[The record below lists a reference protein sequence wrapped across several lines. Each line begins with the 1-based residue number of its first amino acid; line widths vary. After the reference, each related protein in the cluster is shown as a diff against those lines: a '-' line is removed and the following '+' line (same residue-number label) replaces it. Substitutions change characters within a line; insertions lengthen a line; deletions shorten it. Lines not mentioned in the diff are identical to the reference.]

1 MKKWNKAIAIV
12 LAALAVAA
20 ALPMES
26 AQAWK
31 KLSAMG
37 LPEIG
42 MCPEIETES
51 EVETEIETEPEAG
64 ADRKTEMELEPEPE
78 TKPAT
83 ELETDERKE
92 AETETELITET
103 EPQEETQ
110 PETEYPPFYD
120 EESLEWQTLQVVL
133 GISVKIEDEIQE
145 NPTYEANQYVKK
157 AVHTVKLLRNE
168 ETLSLIERFSTS
180 EDIYESIS
188 YVIYRK
194 TDEGEICLEEGFLK
208 IPNKKNRYSINQ
220 IELSYAQAGD
230 YCIRIKAIWK
240 EEIEVELACHDF
252 SIEKSTQK
260 ISLKSDTQELF
271 YGETVCLDDLLEE
284 STSYPCQ
291 KEYEITEISGE
302 KYKILEIGENEKGA
316 YLKAVALNSAD
327 EGRTAVTIRI
337 KGNAMME
344 ASNEETLAL
353 RVKPIKLNMEAHA
366 DASSVYLYD
375 TLAIKVMLQKDGEDV
390 TEELLEA
397 ASGLRIGFTITSNE
411 NSIEMSSKDAIIYI
425 PVKREY
431 FKEFYKGAT
440 YDITAKLE
448 YETEKGYFPYTV
460 NTAVVKVELLGRR
473 AVIKL
478 SAEKDGIYDY
488 RTYYQGTM
496 PVLRAELEDVT
507 TVPDKEADAS
517 GQKIPAHEA
526 EQIRYHVSSSNEKVA
541 AVNGS
546 GQYTAADGSIP
557 LSINGVG
564 KATLV
569 VTADAS
575 DVYTVESSKID
586 ITVKNSPLYDE
597 DFEISVLDGN
607 ESDGSELREQT
618 FRGDDGQTGFAKWQE
633 YLNAHNNW
641 ISGSARICL
650 TERGLKYYDK
660 LKLMENGQFVKSAQ
674 QLYLNRDQKISE
686 YTFAAWN
693 SSTSADTELFEDRKN
708 GVRSFRMGIDT
719 TPPVIKK
726 LCASTN
732 YYERASTEEEQYFPQ
747 SFVLTGTFSDTVSGV
762 AAIEYTTDINAKNG
776 AQWLLLEKDGNAA
789 DEKNFK
795 LVLGDGIYH
804 AIAVRAIDAAG
815 NFSEPVCLKNEKGAF
830 IKIIVD
836 SKAPE
841 LHVSAASKDE
851 DGTWQEYSAEGE
863 NWTNRELQFQISE
876 KDKAYAGLYMV
887 EYAYQSI
894 SKAYRGAPIDD
905 EEWQQLAVN
914 DEGIVELSIGGD
926 FDNPINKN
934 GCYYFRGVSCAGVTG
949 ETIIKKNILL
959 WQKMAD
965 KKPVSES
972 GVDHEKR
979 CNEWYNKES
988 GTPIIDFAYPE
999 YDTGG
1004 SSGEYAAPITIHYNL
1019 TVKDEKGTITSLA
1032 ENKTA
1037 TIRADV
1043 SQNISPTG
1051 FPVLYD
1057 DISQLQASLSDD
1069 GFYTLEY
1076 WITDAAGNK
1085 SETEVNTYQVDCH
1098 EPTGLKVIL
1107 DGSEQ
1112 IIGNED
1118 ALVYDQFYQS
1128 SVSGKASAEYGISQ
1142 KGSIKLLKAKKIGEW
1157 KGASLTED
1165 AEQFQIEP
1173 NLRCLLYIRA
1183 VDGAG
1188 NVTEG
1193 WTRGIAVDNEAPAG
1207 EGTPRLIVEPDG
1219 ANEHGFFQKD
1229 VKVKINIQDA
1239 PNDGNS
1245 AGLRLVTASVGT
1257 EGANTVSDKEL
1268 FSSSE
1273 TQVSEGLMRETEGFH
1288 IVETIDAK
1296 ANEGNHA
1303 YITVN
1308 ATDRSGNVCTDTQEL
1323 KIDVTK
1329 PEIEIS
1335 FDNENM
1341 ANGRYYN
1348 ADRRAKITI
1357 TELNF
1362 DASLVEIN
1370 ATKNGVDF
1378 TPLLSDW
1385 QEDEADHYA
1394 YVDFSEDGD
1403 YTLTVTCKD
1412 LADNEADEERAE
1424 PFTIDKTMPKV
1435 EIALESGSIQDGYF
1449 NEAQTAVITVTEHN
1463 FNESDFHMDIQPGGK
1478 IGTWEHKND
1487 THVIKVGFLSEG
1499 EYAVSCGCRD
1509 LAGNEISPEDKAKM
1523 PLSFVIDT
1531 TSPAIEI
1538 SGVENDSAN
1547 AGTVIPSI
1555 KIQDTNIEPT
1565 NVTISLVTGKGIAW
1579 DISSDIATALTDGGF
1594 LYTLNGLDAKP
1605 DDIYYLTAN
1614 AVDKA
1619 GNESELTYRFSL
1631 NRRGSAYDL
1640 TDLTKF
1646 RDCYYNSYK
1655 NMGDIKIVEMNVD
1668 KVEEFTMY
1676 LSHNADILYGKSG
1689 SRPLPQEENGAR
1701 EAVLYSVDVSGNE
1714 DLGYV
1719 YTYTVYR
1726 ENFAREG
1733 TYRLGIYSKD
1743 RAGNEVN
1750 NLLKQ
1755 NGEEIQFAIDNT
1767 IPRVV
1772 IDGVENNEIYNV
1784 SSQEVYVVADD
1795 NFKLAEAELTLVNKD
1810 GEVLESWNYFDL
1822 AEKEGDTALI
1832 TIKEHNEEVSLLYRA
1847 VDAAGNEVR
1856 TLPGEKEAK
1865 ADFLVTTDKLVQFVN
1880 KPAKTSIGRGIVI
1893 VLAGAMLGVALIL
1906 VLLKKAFLKKRK

>member
-1 MKKWNKAIAIV
+1 MKKWNKAIAI
-12 LAALAVAA
+12 ALGAIAVAT
-20 ALPMES
+20 ALPMGS
-26 AQAWK
+26 ARALK
-31 KLSAMG
+31 KLPAMG
-37 LPEIG
+37 
-42 MCPEIETES
+42 MSEIEVS
-51 EVETEIETEPEAG
+51 LETEIETEMEQEV
-64 ADRKTEMELEPEPE
+64 DTNWETEMESE
-78 TKPAT
+78 TESKPAT
-83 ELETDERKE
+83 EPESNEWKESE
-92 AETETELITET
+92 AETEIITET
-103 EPQEETQ
+103 RPQEETQ
-110 PETEYPPFYD
+110 PETEFPPFYD
-120 EESLEWQTLQVVL
+120 EESLEWQTLQVVI

-145 NPTYEANQYVKK
+145 NPTYEANQCVKK
-157 AVHTVKLLRNE
+157 AVHTIKLLRNE
-168 ETLSLIERFSTS
+168 EILSLIEQFSMA

-188 YVIYRK
+188 YMICRK
-194 TDEGEICLEEGFLK
+194 TDEGEICLDEGFLE
-208 IPNKKNRYSINQ
+208 IPNKKNKCSSNQ
-220 IELSYAQAGD
+220 IELSYVQAGD

-252 SIEKSTQK
+252 TVEKNIQK
-260 ISLKSDTQELF
+260 ISLKKDTQTLN
-271 YGETVCLDDLLEE
+271 YGETVCIDDLLEE
-284 STSYPCQ
+284 NIPYLCR
-291 KEYEITEISGE
+291 KDYEITEISGE
-302 KYKILEIGENEKGA
+302 RNKILEIGENEKGA
-316 YLKAVALNSAD
+316 YLKAVALNGAD
-327 EGRTAVTIRI
+327 EGRTTVTIRA
-337 KGNAMME
+337 KGNAVME
-344 ASNEETLAL
+344 ASNVETLTL
-353 RVKPIKLNMEAHA
+353 HIKPIELNMEVRA

-375 TLAIKVMLQKDGEDV
+375 TLTIKVVLRKDGEDV
-390 TEELLEA
+390 AEKLLEA
-397 ASGLRIGFTITSNE
+397 DLGLRIGFTITSGE
-411 NSIEMSSKDAIIYI
+411 SSCEMSSKEAVVQI
-425 PVKREY
+425 PVKKEY

-440 YDITAKLE
+440 YDITANLE
-448 YETEKGYFPYTV
+448 YETKNEYLPYAV
-460 NTAVVKVELLGRR
+460 NAAAVKVELLGRR

-478 SAEKDGIYDY
+478 SAEQDGIYDY
-488 RTYYQGTM
+488 RTYYQGKM

-507 TVPDKEADAS
+507 AIPDKETNAS
-517 GQKIPAHEA
+517 NQVGELGRKIPDHEA
-526 EQIRYHVSSSNEKVA
+526 GQILYHVFSENEDVVA
-541 AVNGS
+541 VDGR

-557 LSINGVG
+557 FSINGVG
-564 KATLV
+564 TATLI

-575 DVYTVESSKID
+575 DVYTVESSKIN
-586 ITVKNSPLYDE
+586 ITVKNSPLYDG
-597 DFEISVLDGN
+597 DFAISVLDGN
-607 ESDGSELREQT
+607 KSKEQV
-618 FRGDDGQTGFAKWQE
+618 FCGDENQSGFAKWQE

-641 ISGSARICL
+641 INGSVKVSL
-650 TERGLKYYDK
+650 TALGLKYYDK
-660 LKLMENGQFVKSAQ
+660 LKLMKNGYFVESAQ
-674 QLYLNRDQKISE
+674 QLCLNRDQKISE
-686 YTFAAWN
+686 YTFSAWN
-693 SSTSADTELFEDRKN
+693 SRTRAYTELTEDGKN

-719 TPPVIKK
+719 TPPAIKSFS
-726 LCASTN
+726 ASTN
-732 YYERASTEEEQYFPQ
+732 YYKPTSTEEEQYFSQ
-747 SFVLTGTFSDTVSGV
+747 SFVLTGTFSDTISGIG
-762 AAIEYTTDINAKNG
+762 AIEYTTDINAENG
-776 AQWLLLEKDGNAA
+776 AQWMLLEKAENVA
-789 DEKNFK
+789 DEKDFK
-795 LVLGDGIYH
+795 LVLGDGSYH

-815 NFSEPVCLKNEKGAF
+815 NISEPVCLKNEKGAF
-830 IKIIVD
+830 IKVIVD
-836 SKAPE
+836 SNAPKI
-841 LHVSAASKDE
+841 HVSAASKGE
-851 DGTWQEYSAEGE
+851 DDTWQEYSAEGE
-863 NWTNRELQFQISE
+863 NWTNREIQFQISE
-876 KDKAYAGLYMV
+876 EDKAYAGLYMV

-894 SKAYRGAPIDD
+894 SKVLCGTPIDD
-905 EEWQQLAVN
+905 EDWQQLAAN
-914 DEGIVELSIGGD
+914 EEGIIELSIGGD
-926 FDNPINKN
+926 SENPINKN
-934 GCYYFRGVSCAGVTG
+934 GCYYFRGVSGAGVIS
-949 ETIIKKNILL
+949 EIIIKKRTRL
-959 WQKMAD
+959 WQKMAA
-965 KKPVSES
+965 KKPIAIS
-972 GVDHEKR
+972 GVAFEKR
-979 CNEWYNKES
+979 YNEWYNKES
-988 GTPIIDFAYPE
+988 GVPVIDFMYPE
-999 YDTGG
+999 YDTGD

-1019 TVKDEKGTITSLA
+1019 TVKDEKGAITSLA
-1032 ENKTA
+1032 EDKTA

-1043 SQNISPTG
+1043 SKNISPTG

-1085 SETEVNTYQVDCH
+1085 SETEINTYQVDCH

-1112 IIGNED
+1112 IIGNENT
-1118 ALVYDQFYQS
+1118 LVYDQFYQN
-1128 SVSGKASAEYGISQ
+1128 SVSGNATAEYGISQ

-1157 KGASLTED
+1157 KGASLTEN
-1165 AEQFQIEP
+1165 AEQFQVEP

-1193 WTRGIAVDNEAPAG
+1193 WTRGIAVDNEAPTG

-1229 VKVKINIQDA
+1229 VKVKIDIQDA

-1273 TQVSEGLMRETEGFH
+1273 TQVSEGLMGETEGFC

-1329 PEIEIS
+1329 PAIEIS

-1341 ANGRYYN
+1341 VNGRYYN

-1362 DASLVEIN
+1362 DASLVKIN

-1378 TPLLSDW
+1378 TPLISGW
-1385 QEDEADHYA
+1385 QEDKANHYV

-1403 YTLTVTCKD
+1403 YTLTVACKD

-1435 EIALESGSIQDGYF
+1435 EIVLESGSVQDGYF

-1463 FNESDFHMDIQPGGK
+1463 FNENDFHMDIQPGGK

-1499 EYAVSCGCRD
+1499 KYAVSCGCRD
-1509 LAGNEISPEDKAKM
+1509 LAGNEIALEDKAKM

-1531 TSPAIEI
+1531 TNPVIEI
-1538 SGVENDSAN
+1538 SGVQNDSAN
-1547 AGTVIPSI
+1547 AGTVTPSI

-1565 NVTISLVTGKGIAW
+1565 NVTISLVTGKGIAC
-1579 DISSDIATALTDGGF
+1579 DISSDIATAQTDGDF

-1640 TDLTKF
+1640 TDLAKF

-1676 LSHNADILYGKSG
+1676 LSHNADIIYGKSG
-1689 SRPLPQEENGAR
+1689 SRPLLQDENGAR
-1701 EAVLYSVDVSGNE
+1701 EAVLYSVEVSGNE
-1714 DLGYV
+1714 DLGYI

-1733 TYRLGIYSKD
+1733 IYRLGIYSKD

-1772 IDGVENNEIYNV
+1772 IDGVENNEIYDV
-1784 SSQEVYVVADD
+1784 SSQEVRVAADD
-1795 NFKLAEAELTLVNKD
+1795 NFKLDEAELMLVNKD

-1822 AEKEGDTALI
+1822 VEKEGDTALI
-1832 TIKEHNEEVSLLYRA
+1832 TIEERKEEVSLLYRA

-1856 TLPGEKEAK
+1856 TLQGEEEAK
-1865 ADFLVTTDKLVQFVN
+1865 ADFLVTTDKLVQLVK
-1880 KPAKTSIGRGIVI
+1880 KPAQTPAGRGIVI
-1893 VLAGAMLGVALIL
+1893 AFMISLAGIVLIF
-1906 VLLKKAFLKKRK
+1906 VLLKKATPNE